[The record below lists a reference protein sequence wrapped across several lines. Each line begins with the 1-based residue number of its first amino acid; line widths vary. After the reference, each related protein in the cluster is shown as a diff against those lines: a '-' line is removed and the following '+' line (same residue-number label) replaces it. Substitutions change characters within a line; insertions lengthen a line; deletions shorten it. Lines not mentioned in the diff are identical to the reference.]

1 MLNFLRKRQILG
13 VERVQADSYERV
25 LGPALASTWI
35 RVSAS
40 TDKPELILEISET
53 DPRTI
58 PVIVR
63 RVRRL
68 FDMDADLNSVHAV
81 LQEDQT
87 LAKAIAK
94 RPGLRVPGG
103 WDEFEVAVRA
113 VLGQQVSV
121 AGATTLM
128 QRLVDTYGEHRLGGR
143 PGLDRVFPAPLQLA
157 NAPLEKIGLPKTR
170 ASTIRALATNYLEG
184 RIGFQAGQR
193 LDDFVSLL
201 TALPGI
207 GHWTA
212 QYVAMR
218 ALSHPDAFPA
228 AIWSCD
234 KCSEETNA

>member
-1 MLNFLRKRQILG
+1 
-13 VERVQADSYERV
+13 
-25 LGPALASTWI
+25 
-35 RVSAS
+35 
-40 TDKPELILEISET
+40 
-53 DPRTI
+53 
-58 PVIVR
+58 
-63 RVRRL
+63 
-68 FDMDADLNSVHAV
+68 
-81 LQEDQT
+81 
-87 LAKAIAK
+87 
-94 RPGLRVPGG
+94 
-103 WDEFEVAVRA
+103 
-113 VLGQQVSV
+113 
-121 AGATTLM
+121 M

-143 PGLDRVFPAPLQLA
+143 PGLDRAFPAPLQLA

-228 AIWSCD
+228 GDLVLRQVLGGDKRLSFKEAEMQSQAWRPWRAYAVLHLWHVADAITRG
-234 KCSEETNA
+234 EENVVR

>member
-1 MLNFLRKRQILG
+1 M
-13 VERVQADSYERV
+13 QADSYERV

-94 RPGLRVPGG
+94 RPDFAFRADGTSLR
-103 WDEFEVAVRA
+103 
-113 VLGQQVSV
+113 
-121 AGATTLM
+121 
-128 QRLVDTYGEHRLGGR
+128 
-143 PGLDRVFPAPLQLA
+143 
-157 NAPLEKIGLPKTR
+157 
-170 ASTIRALATNYLEG
+170 
-184 RIGFQAGQR
+184 
-193 LDDFVSLL
+193 
-201 TALPGI
+201 
-207 GHWTA
+207 
-212 QYVAMR
+212 
-218 ALSHPDAFPA
+218 
-228 AIWSCD
+228 
-234 KCSEETNA
+234 